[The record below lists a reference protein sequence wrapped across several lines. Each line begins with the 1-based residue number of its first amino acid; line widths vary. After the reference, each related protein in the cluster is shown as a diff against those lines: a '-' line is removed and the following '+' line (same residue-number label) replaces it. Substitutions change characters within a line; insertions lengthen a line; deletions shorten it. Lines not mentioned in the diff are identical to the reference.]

1 MQLQIYGISAKNIA
15 LVGLIPSTF
24 ASEGVFRFMEHGLM
38 VIVESF
44 ILPLVTVSAT
54 ELADKT
60 MLVAMCFGAEEQ
72 NNGRI
77 LLAVVSALMVSTF
90 VAIVLGSG
98 LRAIIPIDWLA
109 YISGVLFI
117 LLGIHSL
124 FFRDDD
130 EETKCSSDAE
140 LGAMFSTVLI
150 SELGDKSQLAILGL
164 AVNSAFPLA
173 VFSGA
178 VTAFIIVSVL
188 SIGIGSKLG
197 TFGEKSAIHKIAGAI
212 FIAVGFLILLGIL
225 QISGTIDEIS
235 SRLSLKEENVWT

>member
-1 MQLQIYGISAKNIA
+1 
-15 LVGLIPSTF
+15 
-24 ASEGVFRFMEHGLM
+24 MEPEPK
-38 VIVESF
+38 VIIESF
-44 ILPLVTVSAT
+44 ILALVTVSAT

-60 MLVAMCFGAEEQ
+60 MLVAMCFGAEQQ

-77 LLAVVSALMVSTF
+77 LLAVVSALMVSTS
-90 VAIVLGSG
+90 VAIVLGGG
-98 LRAIIPIDWLA
+98 LRAIIPINWLT

-117 LLGIHSL
+117 LLGLHSI

-130 EETKCSSDAE
+130 EDMECSSDAE

-178 VTAFIIVSVL
+178 VTAFIIVTML

-197 TFGEKSAIHKIAGAI
+197 TFGEKSAIHKIAGVI
-212 FIAVGFLILLGIL
+212 FVAVGLLVLFGIL
-225 QISGTIDEIS
+225 
-235 SRLSLKEENVWT
+235 

>member
-1 MQLQIYGISAKNIA
+1 MQIYGISAEKITLIEPTA
-15 LVGLIPSTF
+15 RPPLLVRV
-24 ASEGVFRFMEHGLM
+24 VFRFMEPEPI
-38 VIVESF
+38 VIIESF
-44 ILPLVTVSAT
+44 ILALVTVSAT

-60 MLVAMCFGAEEQ
+60 MLVVMCFGAEQQ

-77 LLAVVSALMVSTF
+77 LLAVVSALMVSTS
-90 VAIVLGSG
+90 VAIAVGSG
-98 LRAIIPIDWLA
+98 LRAIIPINWLT
-109 YISGVLFI
+109 YVSGVLFI
-117 LLGIHSL
+117 VLGIHSI
-124 FFRDDD
+124 FFRDDDDED

-178 VTAFIIVSVL
+178 FTAFTIVTVL

-197 TFGEKSAIHKIAGAI
+197 SFGEKSAIHKIAGAI
-212 FIAVGFLILLGIL
+212 FVAVGFLVLFGIL
-225 QISGTIDEIS
+225 
-235 SRLSLKEENVWT
+235 

>member
-1 MQLQIYGISAKNIA
+1 MEIQIYGISVKKVTLVRPISHPA
-15 LVGLIPSTF
+15 LPVRV
-24 ASEGVFRFMEHGLM
+24 VFRFIEPESK
-38 VIVESF
+38 VIIESF
-44 ILPLVTVSAT
+44 ILALVTVSAT

-60 MLVAMCFGAEEQ
+60 MLVAMCFGAEQQ

-77 LLAVVSALMVSTF
+77 LLAVVSALMVSTS

-98 LRAIIPIDWLA
+98 LRAIIPINWLT

-117 LLGIHSL
+117 LLGIHSM
-124 FFRDDD
+124 FFRDD
-130 EETKCSSDAE
+130 EETECSSDAE

-150 SELGDKSQLAILGL
+150 SELGDKSQLPILGL

-178 VTAFIIVSVL
+178 VTAFIIVTML

-197 TFGEKSAIHKIAGAI
+197 TFGEKSAIHKIAGVI
-212 FIAVGFLILLGIL
+212 FVAVGLLVLFGIL
-225 QISGTIDEIS
+225 
-235 SRLSLKEENVWT
+235 